1 MASFGFFAVWMV
13 PLAIGVL
20 CYDVLHVGHWYLLMS
35 ELVVL
40 PPNLMGESLV
50 FGVVSLNG
58 L

>member
-20 CYDVLHVGHWYLLMS
+20 CYDVLHIGHWYLLMS

-40 PPNLMGESLV
+40 PSKLTGESLV
-50 FGVVSLNG
+50 LGVASLNG

>member
-1 MASFGFFAVWMV
+1 MASFHFFAVWMV

-20 CYDVLHVGHWYLLMS
+20 CYDVLHVGHGYLLVS

-40 PPNLMGESLV
+40 PPNLTGENIV
-50 FGVVSLNG
+50 FGVTSLNG